1 MSALP
6 QPKRSAIIG
15 VCVLFVEERSRLAA
29 AYHWSSIGWVGFLAV
44 RADELANVFG
54 LQSGRKFSCCQ
65 SLVHAATAGSMLLP
79 RRVVDFCANRFVL
92 RFRSSNKGAT
102 PWLRKQRKRK
112 RRRRSNFALRRQW
125 ASQLRSRRM
134 SSAAGHFQPP
144 FACAQ
149 PPFACAQP
157 PFACAQP
164 PFAAAIPTKRSY
176 CEPQLIPVLSVAQ
189 IPTPDFPAK
198 RGSRAIAAR
207 CMEST
212 D

>member
-1 MSALP
+1 VLGRGVLSVIYRLGALP
-6 QPKRSAIIG
+6 
-15 VCVLFVEERSRLAA
+15 
-29 AYHWSSIGWVGFLAV
+29 AV
-44 RADELANVFG
+44 RAHELADVFG
-54 LQSGRKFSCCQ
+54 LQAGRKFACCQ
-65 SLVHAATAGSMLLP
+65 SLVHAVAAGSVLP
-79 RRVVDFCANRFVL
+79 LWRVVDFCANRFVL

-125 ASQLRSRRM
+125 ASQLRARRM

-149 PPFACAQP
+149 PPFACAIGILNGVAGW
-157 PFACAQP
+157 FRAHSRR
-164 PFAAAIPTKRSY
+164 AAGRTLAKTAIPAKPSE
-176 CEPQLIPVLSVAQ
+176 CEPRLIPVLSVAQ

-198 RGSRAIAAR
+198 PGSRAIAAP